1 MRKDVYTF
9 LQKQIVHI
17 AYDGSFLYVVTIRTS
32 YPRLWVNNRKIY
44 VETNGN
50 DWLFAITWGN
60 CHGLTNRLT
69 LLWYQFLWICRYHI
83 FALKRHLIFNIF
95 QERLLEIKLFILQNT
110 CYCWIVANTTLKI
123 VEQIYGMPNT
133 TFTVK

>member
-95 QERLLEIKLFILQNT
+95 QERLIEIKLFI
-110 CYCWIVANTTLKI
+110 YKIPVI
-123 VEQIYGMPNT
+123 VELSQTRRSKLLNKSMACLIQLLL
-133 TFTVK
+133 